1 MSWREIII
9 INFSMSSVI
18 NFSWPF
24 FPITPPPPPPSSLL
38 EQKMLEMEVRHRDE
52 LETLKQEK
60 GSLQTLVGRQ
70 SGVIRELEAQLSR
83 ATGNSTALQRQ
94 QQEMMDT
101 VHNLLNLCSK
111 DGGKWTGIQI
121 LHIVGFGAFSNIRVQ
136 PRPCWSY
143 WIAMLAAVWWKRM
156 EMKKVITY

>member
-1 MSWREIII
+1 MQFQRRWMTWKEIII
-9 INFSMSSVI
+9 NNFTMFH
-18 NFSWPF
+18 NKLFRF
-24 FPITPPPPPPSSLL
+24 AFPLSFL
-38 EQKMLEMEVRHRDE
+38 EEKMLEMEMRHHEE

-60 GSLQTLVGRQ
+60 GSLQNLVGRQ

-111 DGGKWTGIQI
+111 DGGKQTG
-121 LHIVGFGAFSNIRVQ
+121 VMNV
-136 PRPCWSY
+136 
-143 WIAMLAAVWWKRM
+143 
-156 EMKKVITY
+156 

>member
-1 MSWREIII
+1 
-9 INFSMSSVI
+9 
-18 NFSWPF
+18 
-24 FPITPPPPPPSSLL
+24 
-38 EQKMLEMEVRHRDE
+38 MLEMEERHHDE

-60 GSLQTLVGRQ
+60 GSLQVLVGRQ

-111 DGGKWTGIQI
+111 DGGKLTPISVSCWKGWN
-121 LHIVGFGAFSNIRVQ
+121 LFSNSQ
-136 PRPCWSY
+136 CKY
-143 WIAMLAAVWWKRM
+143 GIA
-156 EMKKVITY
+156 

>member
-1 MSWREIII
+1 MS
-9 INFSMSSVI
+9 
-18 NFSWPF
+18 
-24 FPITPPPPPPSSLL
+24 
-38 EQKMLEMEVRHRDE
+38 EMEMRHREE

-60 GSLQTLVGRQ
+60 GSLQALVGSQ

-111 DGGKWTGIQI
+111 DGGRLAQRS
-121 LHIVGFGAFSNIRVQ
+121 GFENLRIWHDSRGSL
-136 PRPCWSY
+136 S
-143 WIAMLAAVWWKRM
+143 
-156 EMKKVITY
+156 T

>member
-1 MSWREIII
+1 
-9 INFSMSSVI
+9 
-18 NFSWPF
+18 
-24 FPITPPPPPPSSLL
+24 
-38 EQKMLEMEVRHRDE
+38 MLEMEMRHREE

-60 GSLQTLVGRQ
+60 GSLQALVGSQ

-111 DGGKWTGIQI
+111 DGGKLTYCGLGLFQQC
-121 LHIVGFGAFSNIRVQ
+121 LHVRA
-136 PRPCWSY
+136 
-143 WIAMLAAVWWKRM
+143 
-156 EMKKVITY
+156 